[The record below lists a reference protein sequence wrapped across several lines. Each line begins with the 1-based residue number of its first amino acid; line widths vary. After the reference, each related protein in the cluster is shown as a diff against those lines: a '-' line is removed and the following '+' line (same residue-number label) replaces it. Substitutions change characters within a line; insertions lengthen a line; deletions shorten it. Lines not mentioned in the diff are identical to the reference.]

1 MEVDK
6 LATEVKAAIRKW
18 FAALQKSANAAKA
31 ANVER
36 NLRWLAKEK
45 PKVLPPGRVT
55 SGTIVRY
62 TTSSTGDGVA
72 TPPTPAPC
80 EPRARS

>member
-1 MEVDK
+1 LEVAK
-6 LATEVKAAIRKW
+6 LAPEVKAAIRKW

-45 PKVLPPGRVT
+45 PKVLPPKHIA
-55 SGTIVRY
+55 SGT
-62 TTSSTGDGVA
+62 TTISSTMSS
-72 TPPTPAPC
+72 P
-80 EPRARS
+80 

>member
-1 MEVDK
+1 MF
-6 LATEVKAAIRKW
+6 ATLG
-18 FAALQKSANAAKA
+18 FAALQESANAAKA

-62 TTSSTGDGVA
+62 TTSST
-72 TPPTPAPC
+72 
-80 EPRARS
+80 

>member
-1 MEVDK
+1 V
-6 LATEVKAAIRKW
+6 TEVSPAADQPPTDDARRAALMFATLG
-18 FAALQKSANAAKA
+18 FAALQESANAAKA

-62 TTSSTGDGVA
+62 TTSST
-72 TPPTPAPC
+72 
-80 EPRARS
+80 